1 METYPRKITLDSPKL
16 TELLTTV
23 NDLVLEGREVSQ
35 EIVEQEEIM
44 ATANE
49 EMVKIEAA
57 VDITDID
64 DRAKD
69 FIDRAHKVQEEQ
81 LELEKEIHERCKAAV
96 PQELKDKYDNAK
108 KLKED
113 KEIERNKIGLKIQK
127 FKDKTIPLARKLM
140 KPHLQDEFDDY
151 DGVVLENG
159 ELSGTIFNHLRDWKE
174 KWKEKLRQKYMK

>member
-23 NDLVLEGREVSQ
+23 NDLVLAGREVSQ

-44 ATANE
+44 AATNQ
-49 EMVKIEAA
+49 EMVEIEAK
-57 VDITDID
+57 VDISDID
-64 DRAKD
+64 ARAKD
-69 FIDRAHKVQEEQ
+69 IVERVNQITADQRAVEQ
-81 LELEKEIHERCKAAV
+81 EIHDRCKAQM

-108 KLKED
+108 KLKDE
-113 KEIERNKIGLKIQK
+113 KEIERNKIGLRIQK
-127 FKDKTIPLARKLM
+127 IKDKTIPLARKLM
-140 KPHLQDEFDDY
+140 KPYLEDEFDDY

-174 KWKEKLRQKYMK
+174 KWVEKLRQKYMK